1 MDLSGLNI
9 PVLIG
14 LTIASATPIALGA
27 YAGLFSERSGVVNI
41 AIEGMMLMSAMTAAF
56 ASAYLG
62 SLFLGVVVGM
72 LTGALMAAMHAVVSI
87 KFKTDQIIS
96 GTVINFLAIGLTGHI
111 YQIYLVPPQWP
122 GSEGT
127 FPELPI
133 PVLSELPIL
142 GPDIF

>member
-62 SLFLGVVVGM
+62 SLFLGVIVGL

-87 KFKTDQIIS
+87 KFR
-96 GTVINFLAIGLTGHI
+96 
-111 YQIYLVPPQWP
+111 
-122 GSEGT
+122 
-127 FPELPI
+127 
-133 PVLSELPIL
+133 
-142 GPDIF
+142 PDH